1 MSESDDMVV
10 RRADFALSEEQE
22 AVRDAFASALGRQ
35 CPPERVRESEPLG
48 FDEKLWR
55 QLVDMRSVAM
65 GVPEAS
71 GGDGAGLVE
80 LVLVAEQHGLHM
92 APVPFVETAAA
103 ARLLAGVGGAVAA
116 GHLEQ
121 AMSGEQIVSLAL
133 HPGRAD
139 GRQLVPAGAVAD
151 AVVGLDGD
159 DLVVVTRD
167 AHPDPVANQGCSPLA
182 WWDLGAGGGTRTIL
196 ASGPGGVA
204 RFAAARQEWKLLM
217 AAAQV
222 GLAEG
227 AHRIAVD
234 FAKERVAFGV
244 PIGSFQAVA
253 HPLVDVAMAVT
264 SARRLVW
271 KAAWFSEHE
280 PAEAAR
286 LVAMAYIFATRTA
299 TRSTT
304 VGVHT
309 QGGLGFTLES
319 DEQMFFRRAKGWAL
333 VGGDPTAEL
342 AVIADQLYGAI
353 PA

>member
-1 MSESDDMVV
+1 MSESDEMVL
-10 RRADFALSEEQE
+10 RRADFALSDEQE
-22 AVRDAFASALGRQ
+22 AVRDAFASALTRQ
-35 CPPERVRESEPLG
+35 CPPERVRESEPFG

-55 QLVDMRSVAM
+55 QLVDMRTVAM
-65 GVPEAS
+65 GVPEAA
-71 GGDGAGLVE
+71 GGDGAGLEE

-92 APVPFVETAAA
+92 APVPLVETVAA
-103 ARLLAGVGGAVAA
+103 ARLLARVDDAGAA
-116 GHLEQ
+116 GLLAA
-121 AMSGEQIVSLAL
+121 AMAGDQLVSLAL
-133 HPGRAD
+133 HPGP
-139 GRQLVPAGAVAD
+139 GPQLVPAGAVAD
-151 AVVGLDGD
+151 TVIGLDGD
-159 DLVVVTRD
+159 DLVAVTHE
-167 AHPDPVANQGCSPLA
+167 AHPPVVANQASSPLA
-182 WWDLGAGGGTRTIL
+182 WWDLAAPAATRSVLAHGPDAHALAAGG
-196 ASGPGGVA
+196 
-204 RFAAARQEWKLLM
+204 RQEWKLLM

-234 FAKERVAFGV
+234 FAKERMAFGV

-253 HPLVDVAMAVT
+253 HPLVDVAMAIT

-280 PAEAAR
+280 PAEATR
-286 LVAMAYIFATRTA
+286 LVAMAYLFATRTA
-299 TRSTT
+299 NRSAT

-342 AVIADQLYGAI
+342 ALIADQRYGPI

>member
-1 MSESDDMVV
+1 MSESDDMVL
-10 RRADFALSEEQE
+10 RRADYALSDEQE
-22 AVRDAFASALGRQ
+22 AVRDAFASALTRQ

-71 GGDGAGLVE
+71 GGDGAGLEE

-103 ARLLAGVGGAVAA
+103 ARLLARVTDAAAA
-116 GHLEQ
+116 GAHLEA

-133 HPGRAD
+133 HPGP
-139 GRQLVPAGAVAD
+139 GPQLVPAGAVAD
-151 AVVGLDGD
+151 TVVGLDGD
-159 DLVVVTRD
+159 DLVAVTRQ
-167 AHPDPVANQGCSPLA
+167 AHPPAVANQGSSPLA
-182 WWDLGAGGGTRTIL
+182 WWDLGAAGGTRSVL
-196 ASGPGGVA
+196 AHGPDAHAQVA
-204 RFAAARQEWKLLM
+204 TARQEWKLLM

-234 FAKERVAFGV
+234 FAKERMAFGV

-253 HPLVDVAMAVT
+253 HPLVDVAMAIT
-264 SARRLVW
+264 SARRLVG

-286 LVAMAYIFATRTA
+286 LVAMAYLFATRTA
-299 TRSTT
+299 NRSAT

-333 VGGDPTAEL
+333 VGGDPTGEL
-342 AVIADQLYGAI
+342 ALIADQRYGPI

>member
-1 MSESDDMVV
+1 
-10 RRADFALSEEQE
+10 
-22 AVRDAFASALGRQ
+22 
-35 CPPERVRESEPLG
+35 
-48 FDEKLWR
+48 
-55 QLVDMRSVAM
+55 
-65 GVPEAS
+65 
-71 GGDGAGLVE
+71 
-80 LVLVAEQHGLHM
+80 
-92 APVPFVETAAA
+92 
-103 ARLLAGVGGAVAA
+103 
-116 GHLEQ
+116 
-121 AMSGEQIVSLAL
+121 
-133 HPGRAD
+133 
-139 GRQLVPAGAVAD
+139 
-151 AVVGLDGD
+151 
-159 DLVVVTRD
+159 
-167 AHPDPVANQGCSPLA
+167 
-182 WWDLGAGGGTRTIL
+182 
-196 ASGPGGVA
+196 
-204 RFAAARQEWKLLM
+204 M

-280 PAEAAR
+280 PAEATR
-286 LVAMAYIFATRTA
+286 LVAMAYLFATRTA
-299 TRSTT
+299 NRSAT

-342 AVIADQLYGAI
+342 ALIADQLYGPI